1 MRPPLATALAA
12 VAFLAVAVFGFGHA
26 IGAWDAPAVA
36 EPGTTEPAARA
47 QDDAPEKAKKGQR
60 KRREKDRGG
69 ARQAALPAPVV
80 GKLDELCRRSLVH
93 AERLTAG
100 GPPTSKQ
107 ALRRFL
113 ERLERVSAA
122 YNAEA
127 LDILAP
133 HADDRRARALA
144 RLFEREERFFGRLR
158 AAVPGLDSPAGR
170 ARFERRLA
178 ALTTVGFDEARV
190 LVALGARSCDP
201 ASIG

>member
-1 MRPPLATALAA
+1 MRPLLAAAA

-36 EPGTTEPAARA
+36 EPGTTTEPNARA
-47 QDDAPEKAKKGQR
+47 QDDAPAETKKAQR

-69 ARQAALPAPVV
+69 ARQAALPASVV
-80 GKLDELCRRSLVH
+80 GKLDELCRRSRVH

-100 GPPTSKQ
+100 GPPTSTQ

-127 LDILAP
+127 LEILAP
-133 HADDRRARALA
+133 HADDRRARTLA
-144 RLFEREERFFGRLR
+144 RLFEREERLFGRLR
-158 AAVPGLDSPAGR
+158 AAVSGLDSAAGR

-178 ALTTVGFDEARV
+178 ALSTVGFDEARV

-201 ASIG
+201 TSIG

>member
-1 MRPPLATALAA
+1 MRPPLAVAAA
-12 VAFLAVAVFGFGHA
+12 VALLAVAVFGFGHA

-36 EPGTTEPAARA
+36 EPGTTTEPIPRA
-47 QDDAPEKAKKGQR
+47 EDDAPEETKKAQR
-60 KRREKDRGG
+60 KRREMDRGSV
-69 ARQAALPAPVV
+69 RQAALPAPVV
-80 GKLDELCRRSLVH
+80 RQLDELCRRSRLH

-122 YNAEA
+122 YNTEA
-127 LDILAP
+127 LEILAP
-133 HADDRRARALA
+133 HAGDRRARALA
-144 RLFEREERFFGRLR
+144 RLFEHEERFFGRLR
-158 AAVPGLDSPAGR
+158 AAVRGLDSPAGR

-178 ALTTVGFDEARV
+178 ALTTVGFDEAPV

-201 ASIG
+201 TSIG

>member
-1 MRPPLATALAA
+1 MRPPLAAALAA

-36 EPGTTEPAARA
+36 EPGTAEPAARA
-47 QDDAPEKAKKGQR
+47 QDDAPEKTKKGQR

-144 RLFEREERFFGRLR
+144 RLFEREERFFGRL
-158 AAVPGLDSPAGR
+158 APP
-170 ARFERRLA
+170 
-178 ALTTVGFDEARV
+178 
-190 LVALGARSCDP
+190 CP
-201 ASIG
+201 ASTLPPAAPGSSAASPR

>member
-1 MRPPLATALAA
+1 MRPPLAVA
-12 VAFLAVAVFGFGHA
+12 VAMAFLAVAVFGFGHA

-36 EPGTTEPAARA
+36 EPGTTTEPVARA
-47 QDDAPEKAKKGQR
+47 QDDAPEKAKETPR
-60 KRREKDRGG
+60 KRRKKDRGEP
-69 ARQAALPAPVV
+69 RQAALPAPVV
-80 GKLDELCRRSLVH
+80 GQLDELCRRSRVH

-113 ERLERVSAA
+113 ERLERVSAR
-122 YNAEA
+122 YNVEA
-127 LDILAP
+127 LEILAP

-144 RLFEREERFFGRLR
+144 RLFEREEELFGRLR

-178 ALTTVGFDEARV
+178 ALTTVGFDQARA
-190 LVALGARSCDP
+190 LVALGARECDP
-201 ASIG
+201 ATIG